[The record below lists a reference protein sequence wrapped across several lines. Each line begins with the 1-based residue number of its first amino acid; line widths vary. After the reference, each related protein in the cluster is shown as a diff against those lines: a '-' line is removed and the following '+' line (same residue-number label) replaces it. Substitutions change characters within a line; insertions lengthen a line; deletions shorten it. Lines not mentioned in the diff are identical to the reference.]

1 MVPDPAIAQPAPA
14 AQKSPPRGWLLV
26 FAAVALLGPLGLAVG
41 VMIRAKEPLPVLGT
55 VPAFSLVA
63 QDGEAFGTRQLAGKV
78 WVANFIFTRCTSIC
92 PPFTTKMAGIARKS
106 AAQVPG
112 LQLLSFSMDPEY
124 DTPEVLAAYAQ
135 ERQIDTT
142 RWTFLTGPR
151 DQMEA
156 AVIRGLFQPWDKGNG
171 SLVSIGHSS
180 RFVLVDGRGQI
191 RGFYPST
198 EEGAVER
205 VVNDARIL
213 AAENTP

>member
-1 MVPDPAIAQPAPA
+1 M
-14 AQKSPPRGWLLV
+14 SNLLRRPRL
-26 FAAVALLGPLGLAVG
+26 VALSFAVVLTFILGAAACVPSSLPALLP
-41 VMIRAKEPLPVLGT
+41 EPLPD
-55 VPAFSLVA
+55 FSLTTHA
-63 QDGEAFGTRQLAGKV
+63 RRPLTRADLSGRP

-92 PPFTTKMAGIARKS
+92 PPFTTKMAAIAKRS

-112 LQLLSFSMDPEY
+112 LQLVSFSMDPEH
-124 DTPEVLAAYAQ
+124 DSPAVLSAFAQ

-151 DQMEA
+151 EQMEA
-156 AVIRGLFQPWDKGNG
+156 AVIKGLFQPWDKGNG

-180 RFVLVDGRGQI
+180 RFVLIDARGQI

-213 AAENTP
+213 AAETAP